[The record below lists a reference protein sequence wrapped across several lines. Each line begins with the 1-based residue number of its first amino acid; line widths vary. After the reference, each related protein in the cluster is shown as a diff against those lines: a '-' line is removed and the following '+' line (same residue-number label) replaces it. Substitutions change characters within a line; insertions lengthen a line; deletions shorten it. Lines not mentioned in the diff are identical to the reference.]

1 MGKKLMFFIDDL
13 NMPQVD
19 KYGTQQ
25 PIALLKLFIDKKG
38 MYDKGKE
45 LNWKNMKDIQV
56 RLTLIKR
63 TRTQEQNL
71 K

>member
-1 MGKKLMFFIDDL
+1 MFFIDDL

-38 MYDKGKE
+38 VYDKGKE
-45 LNWKNMKDIQV
+45 LNWKNMKEIQV
-56 RLTLIKR
+56 WWGTKIPMPTLSFN
-63 TRTQEQNL
+63 Q
-71 K
+71 